1 MGDSRQIRGHVQS
14 IAMGIA
20 DRDRSTGANLLP
32 NVNPTFNW
40 VRLAQRIPV
49 RVQIDEVPKGVRLVA
64 GQTAT
69 VAVDASCASVLSVHC
84 RWPWRWPDA
93 PPAADRKSAAEGEG
107 A

>member
-1 MGDSRQIRGHVQS
+1 MGDSRQIHGHVQS
-14 IAMGIA
+14 IALGIA
-20 DRDRSTGANLLP
+20 DRDRGTGANLLP

-69 VAVDASCASVLSVHC
+69 VEINAS
-84 RWPWRWPDA
+84 
-93 PPAADRKSAAEGEG
+93 
-107 A
+107 